1 MGASLPSVAITGATG
16 RVGAVVRRRAEERF
30 RVRALSAG
38 GESGTEALDLRG
50 PRAAEPVLAGS
61 PDLVVNCAALSTG
74 GDCRA
79 DPAGAFALNALWPA
93 RLGDACARRR
103 VPLVHLSTDL
113 VWSGATPPYRESS
126 PAVPLSLYGWTKLL
140 GDVLLLRR
148 CPEALVARTSVVFG
162 PSPSRASTFSEAVL
176 AGEVP
181 AFFTDSWRN
190 HTPVGWL
197 AETLLDLA
205 ERGASG
211 LLLVSARWEQT
222 RSAFAEALLEHVGRD
237 AQDLP
242 LAYRPPGV
250 PETLALRPQRMERIL
265 NRKAPDLHESLQ
277 LEYPI

>member
-1 MGASLPSVAITGATG
+1 MSFVAITGATG

-30 RVRALSAG
+30 GLRAFSMG
-38 GESGTEALDLRG
+38 GGDGTEALDLRG
-50 PRAAEPVLAGS
+50 PGAAETVLAGS

-74 GDCRA
+74 GACRA

-93 RLGDACARRR
+93 RLGDACARQR
-103 VPLVHLSTDL
+103 VPLIHLSTDL

-140 GDVLLLRR
+140 GDILLLRR
-148 CPEALVARTSVVFG
+148 YPEALVARTSVVFG
-162 PSPSRASTFSEAVL
+162 PSSSKASTFSEAAL

-197 AETLLDLA
+197 AETLLELA

-211 LLLVSARWEQT
+211 LLLVCARWEQT
-222 RSAFAEALLEHVGRD
+222 RSAFAEALLEHVGCENSD
-237 AQDLP
+237 IP
-242 LAYRPPGV
+242 FAYRPPEV
-250 PETLALRPQRMERIL
+250 PETLALRPERMERIL
-265 NRKAPDLHESLQ
+265 NRKAPDLHQSLQ
-277 LEYPI
+277 LEYPR

>member
-1 MGASLPSVAITGATG
+1 MPSVAITGATG
-16 RVGAVVRRRAEERF
+16 RVGSVIRRKAEEGF
-30 RVRALSAG
+30 GVRALSAG
-38 GESGTEALDLRG
+38 GSDDTEALDLRDPG
-50 PRAAEPVLAGS
+50 AVESVLAGS

-74 GDCRA
+74 CACRA

-93 RLGDACARRR
+93 RLGAACARHR

-113 VWSGATPPYRESS
+113 VWSGATPPYREAS
-126 PAVPLSLYGWTKLL
+126 PAVPLSLYGWTKLM

-162 PSPSRASTFSEAVL
+162 PAPSKASTFSEAVL

-205 ERGASG
+205 ERSASG

-237 AQDLP
+237 APDLP
-242 LAYRPPGV
+242 LAYRPPRV
-250 PETLALRPQRMERIL
+250 PETLALRPERL
-265 NRKAPDLHESLQ
+265 ERVLGQSAPDLHESLEM
-277 LEYPI
+277 EYPR

>member
-1 MGASLPSVAITGATG
+1 MHIEDAIASLTSLLGE
-16 RVGAVVRRRAEERF
+16 RLVR
-30 RVRALSAG
+30 SK
-38 GESGTEALDLRG
+38 SDLDLHGRSESHF
-50 PRAAEPVLAGS
+50 PPAPPDAVAYPESTAEVAGI
-61 PDLVVNCAALSTG
+61 VG
-74 GDCRA
+74 I
-79 DPAGAFALNALWPA
+79 
-93 RLGDACARRR
+93 CARHR

-113 VWSGATPPYRESS
+113 VWSGATPPYREAS
-126 PAVPLSLYGWTKLL
+126 PAVPLSLYGWTKLM

-162 PSPSRASTFSEAVL
+162 PAPSKASTFSEAVL

-205 ERGASG
+205 ERSASG

-237 AQDLP
+237 APDLP
-242 LAYRPPGV
+242 LAYRPPRV
-250 PETLALRPQRMERIL
+250 PETLALRPERL
-265 NRKAPDLHESLQ
+265 ERVLGQSAPDLHESLEM
-277 LEYPI
+277 EYPR

>member
-1 MGASLPSVAITGATG
+1 MTSVAITGATG
-16 RVGAVVRRRAEERF
+16 RVGAVVRRRAGERF

-38 GESGTEALDLRG
+38 GKSGTEALDLRG
-50 PRAAEPVLAGS
+50 PDAAESVLASS

-74 GDCRA
+74 GACRA
-79 DPAGAFALNALWPA
+79 DPASAFALNALWPA

-103 VPLVHLSTDL
+103 VPLVHVSTDL
-113 VWSGATPPYRESS
+113 VWSGDTPPYRESS

-162 PSPSRASTFSEAVL
+162 PSPSKASTFSEAVL

>member
-1 MGASLPSVAITGATG
+1 MVITGATG
-16 RVGAVVRRRAEERF
+16 RVGSVVRCRAEERF

-38 GESGTEALDLRG
+38 GESGTEALDLCSPG
-50 PRAAEPVLAGS
+50 AADAVLSCSA
-61 PDLVVNCAALSTG
+61 DLVINCAALSTG
-74 GDCRA
+74 GACRA

-113 VWSGATPPYRESS
+113 VWSGATPPYRETS

-140 GDVLLLRR
+140 GDVHLLRR
-148 CPEALVARTSVVFG
+148 YPEALVARTSVVFG
-162 PSPSRASTFSEAVL
+162 PSPSKASTFSEAVL

-190 HTPVGWL
+190 HTPVSWL

-211 LLLVSARWEQT
+211 LFLVSARWEQT
-222 RSAFAEALLEHVGRD
+222 RSAFAEALLEHMGLD
-237 AQDLP
+237 APDLP
-242 LAYRPPGV
+242 LAYRPSGV
-250 PETLALRPQRMERIL
+250 PETLALRPQRLERVL
-265 NRKAPDLHESLQ
+265 GQTAPDLRESLQ
-277 LEYPI
+277 LEYPQSPGDGD